1 MASNF
6 SIDDALFNIDSSS
19 LFKDDKKTSAYDDLY
34 RPSAKEG
41 KDGVYKSVIRFI
53 PFVKDPLQSIK
64 SKWTVWLT
72 NQNTDQS
79 KMIDCPSS
87 IKEKSILQDVFFML
101 KKSDNARE
109 QDLAAQFT
117 RRESFYS
124 LVQIVK
130 DHNHP
135 ELEGKI
141 KIFKYGKKVH
151 DKIKNI
157 MSNDG
162 MDGISDTNKPFD
174 LFTGK
179 LFMLHIKTVSN
190 YNNYD
195 DSLFIGEPKP
205 IEIDGKPMGK
215 TKENMVFIK
224 KYLEDNSPDLNKYNF
239 KPWDDEIKTFVLES
253 IESILPSGKIKAKL
267 FGDGSYSKED
277 NKISSVLSK
286 AKSTIVK
293 EKVVDRV
300 EYEPSRDSLD
310 DILEDDDIPQMKP
323 SKKSKVTIPD
333 DDDEDDLYKDL

>member
-1 MASNF
+1 MANNF
-6 SIDDALFNIDSSS
+6 SIDDALFNIDSSD
-19 LFKDDKKTSAYDDLY
+19 LFKDDKKSSAYDDLY

-41 KDGVYKSVIRFI
+41 KDGVYKSVIRFL
-53 PFVKDPLQSIK
+53 PFVKNPQESIK

-79 KMIDCPSS
+79 RMIDCPSS
-87 IKEKSILQDVFFML
+87 IKEKSILQDIYFML

-109 QDLAAQFT
+109 EDLASQFT

-124 LVQIVK
+124 LIQIVK
-130 DHNHP
+130 DPKHP

-157 MSNDG
+157 MSPDG
-162 MDGISDTNKPFD
+162 MDGISNTNKPFD

-195 DSLFIGEPKP
+195 DSQFIGDSKP
-205 IEIDGKPMGK
+205 IEIDGRAMER
-215 TKENMVFIK
+215 TKEDMSIIK

-239 KPWDDEIKTFVLES
+239 KPWDDDTKTFVLES
-253 IESILPSGKIKAKL
+253 IESILPSGKIKSKI
-267 FGDGSYSKED
+267 FGDGSYSKEES
-277 NKISSVLSK
+277 KISSITSK
-286 AKSTIVK
+286 VKNSIQK
-293 EKVVDRV
+293 EKVVDRA
-300 EYEPSRDSLD
+300 EYSPTRDSLD
-310 DILEDDDIPQMKP
+310 DMFEDEDIPQMKP

-333 DDDEDDLYKDL
+333 DDDDDDLYKDL